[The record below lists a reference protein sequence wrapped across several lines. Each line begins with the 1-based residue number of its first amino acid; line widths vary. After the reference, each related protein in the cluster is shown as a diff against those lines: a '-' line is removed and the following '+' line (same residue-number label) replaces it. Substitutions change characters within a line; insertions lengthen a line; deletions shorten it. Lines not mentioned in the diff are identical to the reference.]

1 MPRRKQGKKKEL
13 PLPATGA
20 RNHVTEWYIHFLWP
34 VQLITFVFILQ
45 SQLRGNRQIRLS
57 ISIGVASKSS
67 TMGLPDPTIDL
78 DWSGYIG
85 AIHEIFHKNALK
97 HPEAACVTETASTTT
112 PERRFTYKQIY
123 EASNV
128 LANQLKE
135 AGINNGDVVM
145 IFAYRSVELIIAF
158 MGTLAAGAT
167 ITVLDPAYPPARQQI
182 YLEVS
187 QPKALITIGKARDEN
202 GDFAPR
208 VQKYVDE
215 ELSLKIRIPELRM
228 SNEGQLSGG
237 QFQGKEVF
245 TDAESKK
252 SNPPDVLIGP
262 DSTAILSF
270 TSGTTS
276 TPKGVLSRHYSLPK
290 YFPWM
295 AKTFD
300 WTSETRFACLSGIS
314 HDPIQRD
321 IFSPLFMGGELI
333 IPAREN
339 IAHEKLAEWFRD
351 VKPNAVH
358 LTPAMGQ
365 ILCGGA
371 KAEFPSLKWVLYVG
385 DILTKKD
392 CASLRKLAPNAD
404 ICAAYGT
411 TETNRSVSYYHI
423 LSHAKDPNA
432 LDKFGDIVPAGR
444 GIENVQLLVV
454 NREDPTKLCGVGEVG
469 EILLRAGGL
478 AEGYLNDPE
487 KTNEKFLNNWFVD
500 NQKWVDADNAKADPA
515 KEPWRKYWKGPRD
528 RIYRSG
534 DLGYY
539 LDDSGNCAIT
549 GRADD
554 QVKVRGFRIEL
565 NEIDT
570 NLRGH
575 NLVRECKTLL
585 RRDRN
590 EEPTLVSYVVPE
602 NHEWT
607 KWLAERG
614 LEDTDEEG
622 TEIGPVLVYS
632 KRYRPMQTE
641 VRDHLKSRLPVH
653 AVPTYFIF
661 LQKMPLNPN
670 GKIDSPNLP
679 FPDAAL
685 ISEEASEEDLKRW
698 ETLTATEKE
707 LAEQW
712 GTLING
718 LNAKTLHRESDFF
731 ESGGHSLLAQQ
742 LLLNLRKDMGASVSI
757 SSLYSNP
764 TLGSLSAQIDRQRE
778 GKAEPVTEEAEAA
791 YAQSLETLIG
801 TLDSKYQTA
810 DPAALSPS
818 SKTTVLVTGAT
829 GFLGSYIVRDLLQRE
844 NIHVIAHVR
853 GTKGVPAALERL
865 QKSLR
870 GYSVWQDAWSPRLSA
885 IIGDLTQPRLGIDD
899 ATWKTLADTV
909 DVVIHNGALVHWVKQ
924 YKQLERS
931 NVISTIDA
939 MQLCNQGK
947 PKLFS
952 FVSSTSVLDTDHYI
966 SLSQQQTNT
975 GQGAVR
981 EADDMMGSRV
991 GLGTGYGQTK
1001 WVSEQL
1007 VREAGKRGLL
1017 GSVVRPG
1024 YILGDAH
1031 SGVCN
1036 TDDFIIRL
1044 LKGCI
1049 QLSSRPRIINTINA
1063 VPVGHVSTVV
1073 VAASLNPVPA
1083 NSTGSGD
1090 AGVHVVH
1097 VTAHPRLRMN
1107 EYLSIL
1113 SYYGYDVPEV
1123 DYDEWKSQL
1132 EAFVSAG
1139 SVQKDEEQNALMP
1152 LFHMATNNLPTT
1164 TRAPELDDRNAVVVL
1179 KADADRWTGVD
1190 ESAGEGINRETVGR
1204 FLRFLA
1210 ETSFLA
1216 FPTGRGREL
1225 PGIQPGVV
1233 EAQAKWGVGGRGGS
1247 A

>member
-1 MPRRKQGKKKEL
+1 
-13 PLPATGA
+13 
-20 RNHVTEWYIHFLWP
+20 
-34 VQLITFVFILQ
+34 
-45 SQLRGNRQIRLS
+45 
-57 ISIGVASKSS
+57 
-67 TMGLPDPTIDL
+67 MGLPDPTSDL

-97 HPEAACVTETASTTT
+97 HPDAPCVTETASSTT
-112 PERRFTYKQIY
+112 PERRYTYKQIY
-123 EASNV
+123 EASNI
-128 LANQLKE
+128 LANQLHE
-135 AGINNGDVVM
+135 AGITNGDVVM

-187 QPKALITIGKARDEN
+187 QPKALITIGRARDEN
-202 GDFAPR
+202 GTFAPR
-208 VQKYVDE
+208 VQRYIDE
-215 ELSLKIRIPELRM
+215 ELSLKIRVPELRM
-228 SNEGQLSGG
+228 SDDGHLTGG
-237 QFQGKEVF
+237 EVDGKEVF
-245 TDAESKK
+245 TDAENKASA
-252 SNPPDVLIGP
+252 PPDVLVGP
-262 DSTAILSF
+262 DSTSILSF

-276 TPKGVLSRHYSLPK
+276 TPKGVLGRHYSLAK

-295 AKTFD
+295 AKTFN
-300 WTSETRFACLSGIS
+300 WTSDTKFACLSGIS

-321 IFSPLFMGGELI
+321 IFSPMFMGGELI

-351 VKPNAVH
+351 HKPNAVH

-411 TETNRSVSYYHI
+411 TETSRSVSYYHI
-423 LSHAKDPNA
+423 KSHAEDPNA
-432 LDKFGDIVPAGR
+432 LDKFGDIVPAGK
-444 GIENVQLLVV
+444 GIENVQLLIVK
-454 NREDPTKLCGVGEVG
+454 RDDITKLCGVGECPAN
-469 EILLRAGGL
+469 ILLY
-478 AEGYLNDPE
+478 GYLNDPE
-487 KTNEKFLNNWFVD
+487 KTKEKFLDNWFVD
-500 NQKWVDADNAKADPA
+500 NQKWVEADNKVADHA
-515 KEPWRKYWKGPRD
+515 NEPWRKYYKGPRD
-528 RIYRSG
+528 RIYRTG
-534 DLGYY
+534 DLGHF
-539 LDDSGNCAIT
+539 LDDSGNTAIT

-565 NEIDT
+565 NEIDS

-575 NLVRECKTLL
+575 QLVRECKTLL

-590 EEPTLVSYVVPE
+590 EEPTLVSYIVPE
-602 NHEWT
+602 EQEWL

-614 LEDTDEEG
+614 LEDTEDQG
-622 TEIGPVLVYS
+622 TEIGPVTVYS
-632 KRYRPMQTE
+632 KRYRPMQPE

-653 AVPTYFIF
+653 AIPTYFIF
-661 LQKMPLNPN
+661 LKKMPLNPN
-670 GKIDSPNLP
+670 GKVDSPNLP

-698 ETLTATEKE
+698 ETLSSTEKE
-707 LAEQW
+707 LAELW
-712 GTLING
+712 ATLVNG
-718 LNAKTLHRESDFF
+718 LNAKTLHPESDFF

-742 LLLNLRKDMGASVSI
+742 LLLTLRKNLGANVSI
-757 SSLYSNP
+757 STLYSNS
-764 TLGSLSAQIDRQRE
+764 SLRALSTQIDRLRE
-778 GKAEPVTEEAEAA
+778 GKGDSEVTEDVEAA
-791 YAQSLETLIG
+791 YAQSLEKLLG
-801 TLDSKYQTA
+801 SLDAKYQTA
-810 DPAALSPS
+810 DPAALSPA
-818 SKTTVLVTGAT
+818 SKTTVFVTGAT
-829 GFLGSYIVRDLLQRE
+829 GFLGSFIVKDLLERE
-844 NIHVIAHVR
+844 NVHVIAHVR

-870 GYSVWQDAWSPRLSA
+870 GYGVWQDSWATRLSA
-885 IIGDLTQPRLGIDD
+885 VIGDLAQPRLGVDD
-899 ATWKTLADTV
+899 DTWKMLGDTV

-924 YKQLERS
+924 YKHLERS
-931 NVISTIDA
+931 NVLSTIDA
-939 MQLCNQGK
+939 LRLCNQGK

-966 SLSQQQTNT
+966 DLSHEQTKS
-975 GQGAVR
+975 GQGAVM
-981 EADDMMGSRV
+981 EADDLKGSST

-1007 VREAGKRGLL
+1007 VREAGRRGLL

-1024 YILGDAH
+1024 YILGDATT
-1031 SGVCN
+1031 GVVN
-1036 TDDFIIRL
+1036 NDDFLIRM

-1049 QLSSRPRIINTINA
+1049 QLSSRPHIVNSVNA
-1063 VPVGHVSTVV
+1063 VPVNHVSVVV

-1083 NSTGSGD
+1083 ETANNSGSND
-1090 AGVHVVH
+1090 VGVHVIH

-1123 DYDEWKSQL
+1123 DYDHWKAQL
-1132 EAFVSAG
+1132 ETFVSEG
-1139 SVQKDEEQNALMP
+1139 PLQKDAEQSALMP
-1152 LFHMATNNLPTT
+1152 LFHMATNNLPTN
-1164 TRAPELDDRNAVVVL
+1164 TRAPELDDRNAVAVL

-1190 ESAGEGINRETVGR
+1190 ESAGEGISREAVGR
-1204 FLRFLA
+1204 FLRYLA
-1210 ETSFLA
+1210 ETNFLA
-1216 FPTGRGREL
+1216 WPTGRGREL
-1225 PGIQPGVV
+1225 PPIKAGVV
-1233 EAQAKWGVGGRGGS
+1233 EAQAKWGVGGRGGT

>member
-1 MPRRKQGKKKEL
+1 
-13 PLPATGA
+13 
-20 RNHVTEWYIHFLWP
+20 
-34 VQLITFVFILQ
+34 
-45 SQLRGNRQIRLS
+45 
-57 ISIGVASKSS
+57 
-67 TMGLPDPTIDL
+67 MGLPNATSDL

-97 HPEAACVTETASTTT
+97 HPDAPCVTETASSTT
-112 PERRFTYKQIY
+112 PERRYTYKQIY
-123 EASNV
+123 EASNI
-128 LANQLKE
+128 LANQLHE
-135 AGINNGDVVM
+135 AGITNGDVVM

-187 QPKALITIGKARDEN
+187 QPKALITIGRARDEN
-202 GDFAPR
+202 GTFAPR
-208 VQKYVDE
+208 VQNYIDE
-215 ELSLKIRIPELRM
+215 ELSLKIRVPELRM
-228 SNEGQLSGG
+228 SDDGHLTGG
-237 QFQGKEVF
+237 EVDGKEVF
-245 TDAESKK
+245 TDTANKASA
-252 SNPPDVLIGP
+252 PPNVLVGP
-262 DSTAILSF
+262 DSTSILSF

-276 TPKGVLSRHYSLPK
+276 TPKGVLGRHYSLAK

-295 AKTFD
+295 AKTFN
-300 WTSETRFACLSGIS
+300 WTSETKFACLSGIS

-321 IFSPLFMGGELI
+321 IFSPIFMGGELI

-351 VKPNAVH
+351 HKPNAVH

-411 TETNRSVSYYHI
+411 TETSRSVSYYHI
-423 LSHAKDPNA
+423 KSHAEDPTA
-432 LDKFGDIVPAGR
+432 LDKFGDIVPAGK
-444 GIENVQLLVV
+444 GIENVQLLIVK
-454 NREDPTKLCGVGEVG
+454 RDDITKLCGVGEVG
-469 EILLRAGGL
+469 EVILTNILLY
-478 AEGYLNDPE
+478 GYLNDPE
-487 KTNEKFLNNWFVD
+487 KTKEKFLDNWFVD
-500 NQKWVDADNAKADPA
+500 NQKWVEADNKVADHA
-515 KEPWRKYWKGPRD
+515 NEPWRKYYKGPRD
-528 RIYRSG
+528 RIYRTG
-534 DLGYY
+534 DLGHY

-565 NEIDT
+565 NEIDS

-575 NLVRECKTLL
+575 QLVRECKTLL

-590 EEPTLVSYVVPE
+590 EEPTLVSYIVPE
-602 NHEWT
+602 DQEWI
-607 KWLAERG
+607 KWLAERN
-614 LEDTDEEG
+614 LEDTEDQG
-622 TEIGPVLVYS
+622 TEIGPVTVFS
-632 KRYRPMQTE
+632 KRYRPMQPE

-653 AVPTYFIF
+653 AIPTYFIF
-661 LQKMPLNPN
+661 LKKMPLNPN
-670 GKIDSPNLP
+670 GKVDSPNLP

-698 ETLTATEKE
+698 ETLSGTEKE
-707 LAEQW
+707 LAELW
-712 GTLING
+712 ATLVNG
-718 LNAKTLHRESDFF
+718 LNAKTLHPESDFF

-742 LLLNLRKDMGASVSI
+742 LLLTLRKNLGANVSI
-757 SSLYSNP
+757 STLYSNSS
-764 TLGSLSAQIDRQRE
+764 LGALSTQIDRLRE
-778 GKAEPVTEEAEAA
+778 GKDDSGVTEDGEAE
-791 YAQSLETLIG
+791 YAQSLDKLLG
-801 TLDSKYQTA
+801 SLDAKYQAA
-810 DPAALSPS
+810 DPASFSPAG
-818 SKTTVLVTGAT
+818 KTTVFVTGAT
-829 GFLGSYIVRDLLQRE
+829 GFLGSFIVKDLLERE
-844 NIHVIAHVR
+844 NVHVIAHVR

-870 GYSVWQDAWSPRLSA
+870 GYGVWQDSWTTRLSA
-885 IIGDLTQPRLGIDD
+885 VIGDLAQPRLGLDD
-899 ATWKTLADTV
+899 DTWKILGDTV

-924 YKQLERS
+924 YKHLERS
-931 NVISTIDA
+931 NVLSTIDA
-939 MQLCNQGK
+939 LRLCNQGK

-966 SLSQQQTNT
+966 NLSHEQTRT
-975 GQGAVR
+975 GQGAVM
-981 EADDMMGSRV
+981 EADNLLGSRT

-1007 VREAGKRGLL
+1007 VREAGRRGLL

-1024 YILGDAH
+1024 YILGDANT
-1031 SGVCN
+1031 GVVN
-1036 TDDFIIRL
+1036 NDDFLIRM

-1049 QLSSRPRIINTINA
+1049 QLSSRPHIVNSVNA
-1063 VPVGHVSTVV
+1063 VPVSHVSTVV

-1083 NSTGSGD
+1083 ETANGNSGSND
-1090 AGVHVVH
+1090 VGVHVIH

-1113 SYYGYDVPEV
+1113 SYYGYNVPEV
-1123 DYDEWKSQL
+1123 DYDHWKAQL
-1132 EAFVSAG
+1132 ETFVSEG
-1139 SVQKDEEQNALMP
+1139 PLQKDAEQSALMP
-1152 LFHMATNNLPTT
+1152 LFHMATNNLPANTQ
-1164 TRAPELDDRNAVVVL
+1164 APELDDRNAVAVL

-1190 ESAGEGINRETVGR
+1190 ESAGEGISREAVGR
-1204 FLRFLA
+1204 FLRYLA
-1210 ETSFLA
+1210 ETNFLA

-1225 PGIQPGVV
+1225 PPIKAGVV
-1233 EAQAKWGVGGRGGS
+1233 EAQAKWGVGGRGGT

>member
-1 MPRRKQGKKKEL
+1 
-13 PLPATGA
+13 
-20 RNHVTEWYIHFLWP
+20 
-34 VQLITFVFILQ
+34 
-45 SQLRGNRQIRLS
+45 
-57 ISIGVASKSS
+57 
-67 TMGLPDPTIDL
+67 MGLPDPTADL

-97 HPEAACVTETASTTT
+97 HPDAPCVTETASSTT
-112 PERRFTYKQIY
+112 PERRYTYKQIY
-123 EASNV
+123 EASNI
-128 LANQLKE
+128 LANQLHE
-135 AGINNGDVVM
+135 AGITNGDVVM

-187 QPKALITIGKARDEN
+187 QPKALITIGRARDEN
-202 GDFAPR
+202 GTFAPR
-208 VQKYVDE
+208 VQKYIDE
-215 ELSLKIRIPELRM
+215 ELSLKIRVPELRV
-228 SNEGQLSGG
+228 SDDGHLTGG
-237 QFQGKEVF
+237 EVDGKEVF
-245 TDAESKK
+245 TDAENKASA
-252 SNPPDVLIGP
+252 PPDVLVGP
-262 DSTAILSF
+262 DSTSILSF

-276 TPKGVLSRHYSLPK
+276 TPKGVLGRHYSLAK

-295 AKTFD
+295 AKTFN
-300 WTSETRFACLSGIS
+300 WTSETKFACLSGIS

-321 IFSPLFMGGELI
+321 IFSPIFMGGELI

-351 VKPNAVH
+351 HKPNAVH

-411 TETNRSVSYYHI
+411 TETSRSVSYYHI
-423 LSHAKDPNA
+423 KSHAEDPNA
-432 LDKFGDIVPAGR
+432 LDKFGDIVPAGK
-444 GIENVQLLVV
+444 GIENVQLLIVK
-454 NREDPTKLCGVGEVG
+454 RDDITKLCGVGEVG
-469 EILLRAGGL
+469 EVFPANILLY
-478 AEGYLNDPE
+478 GYLNDPE
-487 KTNEKFLNNWFVD
+487 KTKEKFLDNWFVD
-500 NQKWVDADNAKADPA
+500 NQKWVEADNKVADHA
-515 KEPWRKYWKGPRD
+515 NEPWRKYYKGPRD
-528 RIYRSG
+528 RLYRTG
-534 DLGYY
+534 DLGHF
-539 LDDSGNCAIT
+539 LDDSGNTAIT

-565 NEIDT
+565 NEIDS

-575 NLVRECKTLL
+575 QLVRECKTLL

-590 EEPTLVSYVVPE
+590 EEPTLVSYIVPE
-602 NHEWT
+602 DQEWL

-614 LEDTDEEG
+614 LEDTEDQG
-622 TEIGPVLVYS
+622 TEIGPVTVYS
-632 KRYRPMQTE
+632 KRYRPMQPE

-653 AVPTYFIF
+653 AIPTYFIF
-661 LQKMPLNPN
+661 LKKMPLNPN
-670 GKIDSPNLP
+670 GKVDSPNLP

-698 ETLTATEKE
+698 ETLSSTEKE
-707 LAEQW
+707 LAELW
-712 GTLING
+712 ATLVNG
-718 LNAKTLHRESDFF
+718 LNAKTLHPESDFF

-742 LLLNLRKDMGASVSI
+742 LLLTLRKNLEANVSI
-757 SSLYSNP
+757 STLYSNS
-764 TLGSLSAQIDRQRE
+764 SLRALSTQIDRLRE
-778 GKAEPVTEEAEAA
+778 GKGDSEVTEDVEAA
-791 YAQSLETLIG
+791 YAQSLEKLLG
-801 TLDSKYQTA
+801 SLEAKYQTA
-810 DPAALSPS
+810 DPAALSPA
-818 SKTTVLVTGAT
+818 SKTTVFVTGAT
-829 GFLGSYIVRDLLQRE
+829 GFLGSFIVKDLLERE
-844 NIHVIAHVR
+844 NVHVIAHVR

-870 GYSVWQDAWSPRLSA
+870 GYGVWQDSWATRLSA
-885 IIGDLTQPRLGIDD
+885 VIGDLAQPRLGVDD
-899 ATWKTLADTV
+899 DTWKMLGDTV

-924 YKQLERS
+924 YKHLERS
-931 NVISTIDA
+931 NVLSTIDA
-939 MQLCNQGK
+939 LRLCNQGK

-966 SLSQQQTNT
+966 DLSHEQTKS
-975 GQGAVR
+975 GQGAVM
-981 EADDMMGSRV
+981 EADDLKGSST

-1007 VREAGKRGLL
+1007 VREAGRRGLL

-1024 YILGDAH
+1024 YILGDATT
-1031 SGVCN
+1031 GVVN
-1036 TDDFIIRL
+1036 NDDFLIRM

-1049 QLSSRPRIINTINA
+1049 QLSSRPHIVNSVNA
-1063 VPVGHVSTVV
+1063 VPVNHVSVVV

-1083 NSTGSGD
+1083 EPANSGSND
-1090 AGVHVVH
+1090 VGVHVIH

-1113 SYYGYDVPEV
+1113 SYYGYNVPEV
-1123 DYDEWKSQL
+1123 DYDHWKAQL
-1132 EAFVSAG
+1132 ETFVSEG
-1139 SVQKDEEQNALMP
+1139 PLQKDAEQSALMP
-1152 LFHMATNNLPTT
+1152 LFHMATNNLPTN
-1164 TRAPELDDRNAVVVL
+1164 TRAPELDDRNAVAVL

-1190 ESAGEGINRETVGR
+1190 ESAGEGISREAVGR
-1204 FLRFLA
+1204 FLRYLA
-1210 ETSFLA
+1210 ETNFLA
-1216 FPTGRGREL
+1216 WPTGRGREL
-1225 PGIQPGVV
+1225 PPIKAGVV
-1233 EAQAKWGVGGRGGS
+1233 EAQAKWGVGGRGGT